1 MISTYSKDFSWKKN
15 GPDSPKLDEF
25 FFQIATSATSQF

>member
-15 GPDSPKLDEF
+15 GPDSPELDDF
-25 FFQIATSATSQF
+25 FFQIARFL